1 MLTSISVRDFQSL
14 AEVDL
19 ELGPLTVIVGPGNS
33 GKTAAVRALRALA
46 FNRTGSDF
54 IRHGQA
60 MSVVI
65 VETAEGGRIA
75 WVKDKTTA
83 RYMVGDRELTKMAGA
98 VPEEVSDVL
107 GIRRLEVEAGTQ
119 AVPQIHSQFDSPFL
133 IAESPSKAARV
144 VAKLTRLDVIVS
156 AQTQAARD
164 LKRAAGELKAQRAA
178 LEEARAAHV
187 TAVAEEK
194 QAQSLARQ
202 VTALYDAA
210 VTAGEDLA
218 AAEAAVDAVK
228 QAQALATRSLPDS
241 ASFEEVEALLTLCEE
256 SARVS
261 ARYNNYVVLVKTT
274 TDSLQETARRL
285 KTVEAALADIDVCPL
300 CGARINE
307 EACCE
312 TS

>member
-33 GKTAAVRALRALA
+33 GKTAVVRALKALA

-54 IRHGQA
+54 IRHGQQQ
-60 MSVVI
+60 SVVI
-65 VETAEGGRIA
+65 VETAEGGCIA
-75 WVKDKTTA
+75 WVKGKA
-83 RYMVGDRELTKMAGA
+83 AAYMVGDRELTKMAGS

-107 GIRRLEVEAGTQ
+107 GIRRLEVEAGSQ

-164 LKRAAGELKAQRAA
+164 LKRTVGELKAQRTA
-178 LEEARAAHV
+178 LEEAQTAHA

-218 AAEAAVDAVK
+218 NAEAAVDVVK
-228 QAQALATRSLPDS
+228 QAQALATRSLPDPT
-241 ASFEEVEALLTLCEE
+241 AFEEVEALLTLCEE
-256 SARVS
+256 GARVS
-261 ARYNNYVVLVKTT
+261 ARYSNYVTIVKTAA
-274 TDSLQETARRL
+274 DSLKETARQL

-312 TS
+312 VS